1 MKKTLSLLLA
11 AVLAFSCIF
20 AFSGCGKKPMDI
32 DDLQRIL
39 EKEGYETY
47 TDEGEEYGVD
57 VDYLTAYNDN
67 IDIEFMEFDED
78 DEDMKNAITIL
89 NDEFDYSMNNVP
101 DGAKVLSSK
110 KTKKHL
116 RMEALDDG
124 DYMFAAR
131 IENTFIMCECDEEY
145 MRDAQRILKKI
156 GYR

>member
-1 MKKTLSLLLA
+1 
-11 AVLAFSCIF
+11 
-20 AFSGCGKKPMDI
+20 MDI

-47 TDEGEEYGVD
+47 TDEGKEYGVD

-78 DEDMKNAITIL
+78 DEDMKNAITVL

-110 KTKKHL
+110 KTKKYL
-116 RMEALDDG
+116 CMEALDDG

-131 IENTFIMCECDEEY
+131 IENTLIYCECDEEY
-145 MRDAQRILKKI
+145 MAEAQRILKKI